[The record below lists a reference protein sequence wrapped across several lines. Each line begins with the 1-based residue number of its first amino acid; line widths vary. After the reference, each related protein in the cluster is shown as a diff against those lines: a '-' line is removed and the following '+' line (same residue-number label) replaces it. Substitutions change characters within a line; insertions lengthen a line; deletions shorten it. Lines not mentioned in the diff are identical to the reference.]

1 MKKDYSEYKPTENE
15 LYKAYR
21 SNHDGVMLE
30 YFNNTAVFKK
40 DEKQIVISVDDYNE
54 YYHMYPVI
62 EEYTGKKTPAG
73 LLANDTELPEFIK
86 ENKELQKKFAA
97 KFNIDFS
104 NSDIDIEMF
113 HRNRPELTVEPLN
126 NIMSGADIV
135 LSYGEGILDFIYAD
149 FKTPTDE
156 IYERFKMETALREA
170 FKWGVIQRNEQGE
183 IIIDKN
189 AIKKELPP
197 EEEKTEKIY
206 SSTQEDINEYYD
218 YKASFIEISDI
229 AYASLY
235 SAICPPVFKHN
246 GDKINQIIWYG
257 NYLLRLQQEYK
268 EMIEFC
274 FDEDYYPEVLSD
286 KLPTERFYIYRR
298 LKERSTHLFRTEV
311 VAYSSRMDG
320 EEMPYGMDSQ
330 SFISKVTANNKF
342 TDSHKNFAKK
352 FNLSEDELKGILAIP
367 RFLSHFYTFG
377 SVADILELEFT
388 KMLEHNVRFR
398 KCKRCGKYFIMK
410 GNYDTNYCDRIAEG
424 ETRNCQD
431 LAAQENYKKKM
442 ADNAA
447 IPMYQKYYKRY
458 SARVRVKQIK
468 EDAFKKWKY
477 QAITKRGECSDGII
491 TLAEFEQWLE
501 SSFPNRKKKD

>member
-1 MKKDYSEYKPTENE
+1 MKKDYSEYTPTENE
-15 LYKAYR
+15 HYKAYR

-40 DEKQIVISVDDYNE
+40 DEKQIVISVDNYNE
-54 YYHMYPVI
+54 YYHMYPAI

-73 LLANDTELPEFIK
+73 LFANDTELPEFIK

-104 NSDIDIEMF
+104 DSNIDIEMF

-156 IYERFKMETALREA
+156 IYKRFKMETVLREA
-170 FKWGVIQRNEQGE
+170 FKWGVIKRDEHGE
-183 IIIDKN
+183 ITIDKS

-218 YKASFIEISDI
+218 YKATFIEISDI

-246 GDKINQIIWYG
+246 GDKMKQIVWYG

-274 FDEDYYPEVLSD
+274 FDEDYYPEILSER
-286 KLPTERFYIYRR
+286 LPAERFYIYRK
-298 LKERSTHLFRTEV
+298 LKGLSPYLTRKEEV
-311 VAYSSRMDG
+311 AFSNRVNG
-320 EEMPYGMDSQ
+320 TEMPYGMTPQDIMNRLSVKP
-330 SFISKVTANNKF
+330 IPN
-342 TDSHKNFAKK
+342 DYHKA
-352 FNLSEDELKGILAIP
+352 LAEKYQTSADRVLALTTLP
-367 RFLSHFYTFG
+367 TFLSQHYTFG
-377 SVADILELEFT
+377 AVADILELEFT

-477 QAITKRGECSDGII
+477 QAITKRDECSDGII

-501 SSFPNRKKKD
+501 NSFPNRKKKD